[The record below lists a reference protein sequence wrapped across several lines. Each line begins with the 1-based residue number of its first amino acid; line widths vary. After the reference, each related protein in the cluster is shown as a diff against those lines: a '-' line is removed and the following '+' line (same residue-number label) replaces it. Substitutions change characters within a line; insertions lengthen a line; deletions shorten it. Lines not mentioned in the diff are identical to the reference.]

1 MAAIARVLSR
11 TGTEIDIEEIKS
23 ILILCGAGLAVS
35 LLLVSYGLDLGF
47 EFF

>member
-1 MAAIARVLSR
+1 MAAIARLSR
-11 TGTEIDIEEIKS
+11 VTGTEIDIEEIKS
-23 ILILCGAGLAVS
+23 ILILCGAGLVVS